1 MNQYKSGT
9 DEEEPQTLVI
19 EPMQP
24 PISPSK
30 MPISQAEFD
39 DMPLPAASSRLKAIS
54 FHYYLA
60 KLYDTKNLHTPAL
73 PESSNYTN
81 FWCHLALPSKY

>member
-39 DMPLPAASSRLKAIS
+39 DMPLPAASSRLGYKI
-54 FHYYLA
+54 LRTGA
-60 KLYDTKNLHTPAL
+60 KNNLL
-73 PESSNYTN
+73 IQV
-81 FWCHLALPSKY
+81 